1 MLRFSQLTVLIASAA
16 ALQRAPL
23 RNVAQRK
30 AQNAAAPVREQ
41 QSTGLAENLENVLE
55 PVGDVVVTA
64 MRVGTC
70 ALMIHHGLDKIVN
83 VDGFSAN
90 VVQKFFGFLPG
101 PAPFWTL
108 SAAATQVVGA
118 GFLAIGLFSRP
129 AAAAMTATMLTAV
142 IFHLEN
148 TGPEGFPLAVVKQHS
163 YNYELAA
170 MYVLVLG
177 YFSIAG
183 AGPLSVDEQV
193 LGGELEFYEQT
204 FENAKAKLSKD

>member
-1 MLRFSQLTVLIASAA
+1 MLRFSQLTVLIASTA

-41 QSTGLAENLENVLE
+41 QTPGLAENLENVLE

-90 VVQKFFGFLPG
+90 VVQKY
-101 PAPFWTL
+101 L
-108 SAAATQVVGA
+108 SAA
-118 GFLAIGLFSRP
+118 
-129 AAAAMTATMLTAV
+129 
-142 IFHLEN
+142 
-148 TGPEGFPLAVVKQHS
+148 
-163 YNYELAA
+163 
-170 MYVLVLG
+170 
-177 YFSIAG
+177 
-183 AGPLSVDEQV
+183 LS
-193 LGGELEFYEQT
+193 
-204 FENAKAKLSKD
+204 

>member
-1 MLRFSQLTVLIASAA
+1 MGRLTLLTTLIASTA
-16 ALQRAPL
+16 ALQRSPL

-30 AQNAAAPVREQ
+30 AQNAAPVREQ
-41 QSTGLAENLENVLE
+41 QATGLAENLENVLE
-55 PVGDVVVTA
+55 PVGEIVVTA

-129 AAAAMTATMLTAV
+129 AAAAMTAR
-142 IFHLEN
+142 
-148 TGPEGFPLAVVKQHS
+148 
-163 YNYELAA
+163 
-170 MYVLVLG
+170 
-177 YFSIAG
+177 
-183 AGPLSVDEQV
+183 SVWKSNFRRSTPSTRRCEHRRRC
-193 LGGELEFYEQT
+193 
-204 FENAKAKLSKD
+204 